1 MWPLDQIK
9 LTLFSL
15 NQDNETLRSSYFE
28 ILKFHLCYG
37 SFVWSWHTKLVKRLH
52 PFTKKSLTVMFFKSC
67 NSDTCSLC
75 RVFNILQSFD
85 KTALKNCIFV
95 SKSLK
100 GWLPSVSRIK
110 LSYGRY
116 WLQMQYMFGDSKYRI
131 YIQSEYRKIR
141 TRNNSV
147 FGHFSRS
154 VTHKIAI
161 RIWYF
166 VDWDEAN
173 EKR

>member
-1 MWPLDQIK
+1 
-9 LTLFSL
+9 
-15 NQDNETLRSSYFE
+15 
-28 ILKFHLCYG
+28 
-37 SFVWSWHTKLVKRLH
+37 
-52 PFTKKSLTVMFFKSC
+52 MFFKSC

-154 VTHKIAI
+154 ESHHWSNKHASYIPWLYTTWDQMAASNMIRCVLILMTVTITQASSIKCKECLFIIIKLITHI
-161 RIWYF
+161 
-166 VDWDEAN
+166 
-173 EKR
+173 